1 MNNPA
6 SSIRESTLSTNLSE
20 QAHSLARELAMACKK
35 MSIYGTGHPQAIKAV
50 EKPFFIF
57 GTIFRF
63 KNHVNLNVFRGQ
75 LYLLNIRLRDTAF
88 NSQIL
93 QFLQVP
99 DVNAVMFERRMTI
112 SQFTFFVENLVKRET
127 AYDPK
132 FQLGEFLVQNGIDCI
147 HVNTEQAFSLFEER
161 KQYRGDV
168 DGDFSVRRLALDQLG
183 TDLPRLASISEADP
197 EELLKMGVD
206 FDPDIVSYLLP
217 ERIAAVPAIEV
228 RTVLTELADQL
239 SSGGGDNDPVSDVS
253 SLYMSLF
260 KLVDYHP
267 DKAAII
273 ENLEDQR
280 RRLHGDGDE
289 SVDPA
294 SATGKIKIESSQKIE
309 NMIEELF
316 VPGYH
321 DYDVREFC
329 DRFARLLKTGQ
340 AHKAQEIVRRLID
353 FMSAG
358 NPEFRQKAL
367 NLLGSTLAEL
377 NLVTDRVILETTTA
391 AIVGTLESKNETY
404 EYSELIWKLFETCH
418 REKLYELMARLT
430 SAMARRRI
438 VKDNVTVYDSMAVK
452 KGFENISRRETI
464 AELVSEMIEA
474 DHETGQYLKEILVS
488 IGSEEIAL
496 ALSRIISH
504 PLRNVRQ
511 LTLRILA
518 ELGKASLK
526 VFSQILFDDDMFQ
539 RPEDRHELPDS
550 QWYVIRNSIFVLGSL
565 HDEQG
570 VPALRLR
577 ISDSDVRVRREIVSS
592 LEKIGGEDAI
602 DCLTLMADDPL
613 KEIREVST
621 IAIGLVGPPESAPLL
636 IDIAQRNPQESIR
649 AVRGLGKMGG
659 EEARVYLTSLLE
671 DPQKLSDLAN
681 GRVSRDDLKVA
692 VVKSLGDIGDA
703 EAIEQLKR
711 FRDSQSTASKLLFKN
726 SSLNKAISE
735 VLGRR

>member
-1 MNNPA
+1 MRNPA
-6 SSIRESTLSTNLSE
+6 SPIRESTLSTNLSE

-35 MSIYGTGHPQAIKAV
+35 MSIYGTGHPQAVKAI
-50 EKPFFIF
+50 EKPFFIL

-63 KNHVNLNVFRGQ
+63 KNNVNLNVFRGQ
-75 LYLLNIRLRDTAF
+75 LYLLNIRLRDTVF
-88 NSQIL
+88 NAQIM

-99 DVNAVMFERRMTI
+99 DVNAVIFERRMKI
-112 SQFTFFVENLVKRET
+112 SEFTFFIESLVKREN
-127 AYDPK
+127 AYDPG
-132 FQLGEFLVQNGIDCI
+132 FHLGDYLQQSGIDCI
-147 HVNTEQAFSLFEER
+147 HVNTEQAFSLFEDR

-183 TDLPRLASISEADP
+183 TNLARLTSISEADP
-197 EELLKMGVD
+197 AKLLELGID
-206 FDPDIVSYLLP
+206 FDPEIVDYLLP
-217 ERIAAVPAIEV
+217 ERIASIPAMEI
-228 RTVLTELADQL
+228 RAALTELADQL
-239 SSGGGDNDPVSDVS
+239 SSGGDDRVRSSEAS

-260 KLVDYHP
+260 KLVDCHP
-267 DKAAII
+267 QKAAII
-273 ENLEDQR
+273 ENLEDR
-280 RRLHGDGDE
+280 RRGLTNDDI
-289 SVDPA
+289 DPA

-309 NMIEELF
+309 SLIEEIF
-316 VPGYH
+316 IPGRH

-340 AHKAQEIVRRLID
+340 APKAQETVRRLIE
-353 FMSAG
+353 FMGAG
-358 NPEFRQKAL
+358 DPEYRQKAL

-377 NLVTDRVILETTTA
+377 NLVTDRVILETTTEA
-391 AIVGTLESKNETY
+391 VIGTLQKKNETY

-418 REKLYELMARLT
+418 REKLYELMAELT
-430 SAMARRRI
+430 SAMASRRLVR
-438 VKDNVTVYDSMAVK
+438 DNVTVYDSMAVK
-452 KGFENISRRETI
+452 KGFENISRRSTI
-464 AELVSEMIEA
+464 SRLVEELVAA
-474 DHETGQYLKEILVS
+474 DHQTGQYLKDVLVS

-496 ALSRIISH
+496 ALSQIISH

-511 LTLRILA
+511 LTLKILA

-526 VFSQILFDDDMFQ
+526 VFSQILFDDSMFQ
-539 RPEDRHELPDS
+539 RDGDRHELPDS

-592 LEKIGGEDAI
+592 LEKIGGEEAI

-613 KEIREVST
+613 KEIREAAI

-636 IDIAQRNPQESIR
+636 IDIALRNPQESIR
-649 AVRGLGKMGG
+649 AVRALGKMGG
-659 EEARVYLTSLLE
+659 EEARAYLTELLE

-692 VVKSLGDIGDA
+692 VIKSLGDIGDA
-703 EAIEQLKR
+703 AALDQVKK
-711 FRDSQSTASKLLFKN
+711 FRDSQSAASKLFFKS
-726 SSLNKAISE
+726 SSLNKAITE
-735 VLGRR
+735 VLGKR